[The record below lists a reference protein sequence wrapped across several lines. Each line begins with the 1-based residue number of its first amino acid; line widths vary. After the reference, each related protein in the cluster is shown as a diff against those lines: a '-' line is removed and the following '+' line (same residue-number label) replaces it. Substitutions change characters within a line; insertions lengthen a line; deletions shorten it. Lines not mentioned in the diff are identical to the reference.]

1 MPEIGRRNYH
11 IASARLFEDCNLI
24 HDALALCKSLLKV
37 RNRTLLIDVA
47 AKNLPYFG
55 SRHDEAFIWETHVKK
70 ARVERLKADASR
82 RNAEPW
88 LAFCYAILDDRFKSH
103 FRRIASANG
112 ITFGM
117 KLIEA
122 ARYEKLAK
130 PRSPSWDVIDLP
142 RDKVLRLT
150 RDLEDI

>member
-24 HDALALCKSLLKV
+24 HDALAFCKFLLKV

-88 LAFCYAILDDRFKSH
+88 LAFCYAMLDDRFKSH
-103 FRRIASANG
+103 FR
-112 ITFGM
+112 GM
-117 KLIEA
+117 KG
-122 ARYEKLAK
+122 
-130 PRSPSWDVIDLP
+130 LP
-142 RDKVLRLT
+142 NPGPHHGMSSTCRGTKS
-150 RDLEDI
+150 